1 MNSFRPLLSPLFVPA
16 DRPDRFEKAAAS
28 GADAIIV
35 DLEDAVAPAHKDT
48 ARRNLKALG
57 KIKTPT
63 FVRINTETTDWYE
76 ADLEALGAFGLHNIF
91 LPKVEEARSVDLIE
105 ATLGR
110 EVTVIAT
117 IETALG
123 VMNARDIAQHRSVRQ
138 LAFGTAD
145 YALDLGI
152 APNPDAL
159 SIALSLLVIASRAEG
174 KPAPLDG
181 PTFDLSDS
189 GTLAADV
196 ERAVRLGAGGKL
208 CIYPA
213 QIETVRRLFAPGPE
227 EIAWARKVVEA
238 GGVSGATRAGDHFA
252 DRPIVER
259 ARLILR
265 RAGQV

>member
-1 MNSFRPLLSPLFVPA
+1 MNDFRPPISPLFVPA

-28 GADAIIV
+28 GADAIVV

-48 ARRNLKALG
+48 ARRNLQALG

-63 FVRINTETTDWYE
+63 FVRINPEATEWYE
-76 ADLEALGAFGLHNIF
+76 ADLEALGAFGMHNIL
-91 LPKVEEARSVDLIE
+91 LPKVEEARSVDQVE
-105 ATLGR
+105 AVLG
-110 EVTVIAT
+110 ELATVIAT
-117 IETALG
+117 IETARG
-123 VMNARDIAQHRSVRQ
+123 VMNAREIAQHRSVRQ

-152 APNPDAL
+152 APNPDAM
-159 SIALSLLVIASRAEG
+159 SIALSLLVIVSRAEDLPG
-174 KPAPLDG
+174 PLDG

-208 CIYPA
+208 CIHPA

-227 EIAWARKVVEA
+227 EIAWARKIVEA
-238 GGVSGATRAGDHFA
+238 GGGSGATRAGGQFA

-259 ARLILR
+259 ARLILQ
-265 RAGQV
+265 RAGRV